1 MLTSPTLLVNK
12 NICLSN
18 IERMAVKAKASDTI
32 LRPHFKTHQSAEIG
46 SWFRE
51 FGIDCITVSSIKM
64 ATYFA
69 ANGWKDITVAF
80 PVNILEWRVID
91 QLAEKINL
99 NILIENSEAITFL
112 ENKLSHP
119 IGVYIKTDTGYGR
132 TGIDAEDFE
141 SIQKLLTPLK
151 SSQKLIFLGFLAHAG
166 HTYHAK
172 STSEIDTIM
181 ADSLRKLLTLK
192 TFLSTDFPLLQLSYG
207 DTPSCSIAK
216 DFQDIDEIR
225 PGNFVFYDEMQYQ
238 LGVCKREDIAVA
250 LACPVVAKHTER
262 DEIVVHGGA
271 VHLSKENIKDDLG
284 NDYYGIAVSLESYT
298 WDVKNI
304 IGKVTKLSQEHGVIK
319 VAGDIGNIN
328 IGDMVAVLPVHSC
341 LTANLMKGYTTTDGN
356 KITTKNHRA
365 MPIH

>member
-18 IERMAVKAKASDTI
+18 IERMVAKAKASDTI

-51 FGIDCITVSSIKM
+51 LGIDSITVSSLKM

-69 ANGWKDITVAF
+69 ANGWEDITVAF
-80 PVNILEWRVID
+80 PVNILEWREIN
-91 QLAEKINL
+91 QIAEKINL

-119 IGVYIKTDTGYGR
+119 VGVYLKTDTGYGR
-132 TGIDAEDFE
+132 TGIDAEDFG
-141 SIQKLLTPLK
+141 SFQKILELLK
-151 SSQKLIFLGFLAHAG
+151 SSKKLIFLGFLAHAG

-172 STSEIDTIM
+172 STSEINSIM
-181 ADSLRKLLTLK
+181 TDSINKLLALK
-192 TFLSTDFPLLQLSYG
+192 TFLRTNFPLLRLSYG

-216 DFQDIDEIR
+216 DFRGIDEIR

-238 LGVCKREDIAVA
+238 FGVCKREDIAVA

-262 DEIVVHGGA
+262 GEIVIHGGA
-271 VHLSKENIKDDLG
+271 VHLSKESITDETG
-284 NDYYGIAVSLESYT
+284 TYYFGLAVSLDSYS
-298 WDVKNI
+298 WNVKSI
-304 IGKVTKLSQEHGVIK
+304 IGKVTKLSQEHGIIK
-319 VAGDIGNIN
+319 LSEGIDNIN
-328 IGDMVAVLPVHSC
+328 IGDMVAILPVHSC

-356 KITTKNHRA
+356 KIT
-365 MPIH
+365 

>member
-12 NICLSN
+12 KICLSN
-18 IERMAVKAKASDTI
+18 IERMVAKAKASDTI

-46 SWFRE
+46 SWFRD

-80 PVNILEWRVID
+80 PINILEWREID
-91 QLAEKINL
+91 QLAKKINL
-99 NILIENSEAITFL
+99 NILIENSEAITSL

-119 IGVYIKTDTGYGR
+119 VGVYLKTDTGYGR

-141 SIQKLLTPLK
+141 SMQKLLTPLK
-151 SSQKLIFLGFLAHAG
+151 SSKKLIFLGFLAHAG

-172 STSEIDTIM
+172 SISEINSIM
-181 ADSLRKLLTLK
+181 TDSINKLQALK

-216 DFQDIDEIR
+216 DFRAIDEIR
-225 PGNFVFYDEMQYQ
+225 PGNFILYDEMQYQ
-238 LGVCKREDIAVA
+238 LGVCSREDIAVA

-262 DEIVVHGGA
+262 GEIVIHGGA
-271 VHLSKENIKDDLG
+271 VHLSKERITDEIG
-284 NDYYGIAVSLESYT
+284 NSYYGLAVSLKKYT
-298 WDVKNI
+298 WDVKSV
-304 IGKVTKLSQEHGVIK
+304 IGKVTKLSQEHGIVKTSTDVIK
-319 VAGDIGNIN
+319 NVN
-328 IGDMVAVLPVHSC
+328 IGDMIAILPVHSC
-341 LTANLMKGYTTTDGN
+341 LTANLMKATGRN
-356 KITTKNHRA
+356 KITACRMMRKGF
-365 MPIH
+365 